1 MWGAGWQHSISIL
14 QMSVSDDNHLL
25 KWGEDENGFFFPFQ
39 RAFERAFSSFPVA
52 LPVSWWQ
59 QTSFPGNSRVRDRIK
74 TPRGA
79 AANSDHPG
87 KSARTK
93 SGSSLLQAPKQSLSP
108 ACPAEGIQSL
118 CSFGLRTIKLAGE
131 EIQNGISLDCHST
144 SFTSGEGEGI
154 LPWVHLTTQL

>member
-25 KWGEDENGFFFPFQ
+25 KWGDDENGFFSLSESIWKGLLFFP
-39 RAFERAFSSFPVA
+39 SCP
-52 LPVSWWQ
+52 PVSWWQ

-108 ACPAEGIQSL
+108 AFPAEGTQSL
-118 CSFGLRTIKLAGE
+118 CSFGLRMIKLAGE

-154 LPWVHLTTQL
+154 LPWGHLTTQL